1 LTALDEKRNAE
12 LTRFA
17 SSVVSDL
24 SSLQCTGSEP
34 DFTNYAQIREDPV
47 FIECL
52 DYIFH
57 SPSLKCVGVRTLP
70 HRDNVQGPLPNAEE
84 PSDHI
89 MLGASFHL

>member
-1 LTALDEKRNAE
+1 MTALDEKRNAE

-17 SSVVSDL
+17 SSVVSDP

-57 SPSLKCVGVRTLP
+57 SPSLKVRFP
-70 HRDNVQGPLPNAEE
+70 SPSPPLPSFLHS
-84 PSDHI
+84 PS
-89 MLGASFHL
+89 MPRQLAR